1 MSPTA
6 EKTIKVAVCI
16 TPTGEVH
23 FTEPNQTSLNTIIKD
38 WRNGLSTARKKEL
51 DDAGA
56 TGGTVVVTF
65 LATDW
70 FKMKRVL
77 THG

>member
-1 MSPTA
+1 MSPTT
-6 EKTIKVAVCI
+6 EKTIKIACCI

-23 FTEPNQTSLNTIIKD
+23 FTEPNQTSLNTIFKT
-38 WRNGLSTARKKEL
+38 WRNELSAERKKEL
-51 DDAGA
+51 DDADV
-56 TGGTVVVTF
+56 TGGTVIVRF
-65 LATDW
+65 LAEDW